1 MKVILRSSFLPSLL
15 GIAHP
20 AVAEAPPILGR
31 GYAGNVR
38 IGMLAGEVKVRRR
51 DLSCNIENGVVT
63 AIRVHSRRYKTE
75 AGIGVGDSL
84 VALANRYRIRW
95 SDEHVAEVDEL
106 GMKFQIPGDRIVS
119 IDIVRADTVEAE
131 EHKL

>member
-1 MKVILRSSFLPSLL
+1 MKVILRSSFLPLLL

-31 GYAGNVR
+31 GHAGNVG

-51 DLSCNIENGVVT
+51 DLSCDIENCVVT

-75 AGIGVGDSL
+75 AGIGIGDSL
-84 VALANRYRIRW
+84 VTLANHYQIRW

-106 GMKFQIPGDRIVS
+106 GMKFQVPEDRIVS
-119 IDIVRADTVEAE
+119 IDIVHADPVEAE